1 MSRMWKLVKQPWV
14 ESAREV
20 CGLVRV
26 GRKYPKN
33 VWQNDVVKS
42 AIERKED
49 TWNLV
54 LGAEDEVAKG
64 RYMEVYKEEKRE
76 VKRCIYRS
84 KKRGE

>member
-1 MSRMWKLVKQPWV
+1 M
-14 ESAREV
+14 
-20 CGLVRV
+20 
-26 GRKYPKN
+26 
-33 VWQNDVVKS
+33 VKS